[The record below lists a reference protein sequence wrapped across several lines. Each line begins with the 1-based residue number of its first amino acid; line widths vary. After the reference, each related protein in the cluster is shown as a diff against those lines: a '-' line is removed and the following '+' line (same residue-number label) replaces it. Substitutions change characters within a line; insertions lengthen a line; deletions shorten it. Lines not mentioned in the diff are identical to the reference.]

1 MRSVSLTLLA
11 IDDVVQR
18 RVGAFGMGRF
28 DFESFEG
35 GRSLRQHLA
44 GDCRRV

>member
-18 RVGAFGMGRF
+18 LVGAFGMGRF
-28 DFESFEG
+28 DLESFEG
-35 GRSLRQHLA
+35 WRSRRQHLA